1 VTRRSRLL
9 IALALLASPVTLAA
23 QDATRPGYE
32 ALGPGVTAPGLDTPV
47 SISLSGSLR
56 EIVGRIAAQ
65 ANLSVAFDDSLPG
78 LSYRTTLRTER
89 MPAGVALQQ
98 VLDGTPL
105 QALVS
110 QTGQVVL
117 VRRPQRPPRGASV
130 GGTIHDSLTGMPV
143 AGARVEL
150 IGTRFAALTND
161 SGRFSM
167 GRVPNGD
174 YAVRVTRLGFEPLNA
189 VRVHVA
195 DDAQQASLAFV
206 MHRATP
212 SLAEIVVTP
221 GYFGILQS
229 SLATPQALS
238 REQIETVPQIGE
250 DIYRAVARLPGVS
263 ADDFS
268 AKFSVRGGSGDEL
281 YVSLDGLELIEPFHL
296 KDFGGA
302 FSIIDIQALGSA
314 SLTTGGFSAE
324 YGDRLTGVFTMQSAD
339 PRTDRTRTSLGVSL
353 MNARAT
359 MQGGFADGK
368 GGWLVSARPG
378 YLDLA
383 LKLTSIRDSLKPRYY
398 DVFAKAQYD
407 LANGGRIGIHALHAG
422 DDFSYLSS
430 NEPGISS
437 NYGSSYLWLTWDDK
451 FGSRLRMQ
459 SVASAGDIRWRRF
472 GEQSDTSG
480 VQRVYVND
488 DRSLG
493 TYGLRQ
499 DWSLDAASRLL
510 VKWGFDAKHE
520 SASYDY
526 LRTMD
531 VRNNDGTDAGRYDTT
546 SVIVDP
552 RSNKLA
558 LYLSPRVQLLPSLTM
573 ELGVRYDRASHDSS
587 SIVSPRLNLS
597 WEATPGTTLRA
608 AWGKYTQSQA
618 LFSLQAQD
626 GVSTF
631 SPAERAEQR
640 ILGVEQA
647 LPDGIVGRVE
657 AYQRR
662 LTAAN
667 GFYENTSGD
676 VRLFPEINW
685 DRVYLAR
692 DSGLDRGIEL
702 QASRGD
708 GRRIDWSASY
718 ALAKSVDY
726 VNGREVPRNFD
737 QRHSVHF
744 DWSLHP
750 SSNAWR
756 LAVGGIWHSGWPYTP
771 TNMIIDTLVNTPTQF
786 SIHVARQAG
795 EINSER
801 LRAYQRLDM
810 RWTRYF
816 DTARGRVSVFGE
828 VYNLL
833 DTANPR
839 GVEKDLIVAGRRLT
853 VLTQDITMWPRL
865 PIVGFTWEF

>member
-1 VTRRSRLL
+1 MRPSHLVA
-9 IALALLASPVTLAA
+9 ALALLWSPATLAA
-23 QDATRPGYE
+23 QDAARPGYVT
-32 ALGPGVTAPGLDTPV
+32 LGPGVTAPGLDVPV
-47 SISLSGSLR
+47 TMSVSGQLR
-56 EIVGRIAAQ
+56 DVVARIATQ

-78 LSYRTTLRTER
+78 LSYRTTLRAER

-105 QALVS
+105 EALVS
-110 QTGQVVL
+110 RTGQVVL
-117 VRRPQRPPRGASV
+117 VRRPQKPPRGASV
-130 GGTIHDSLTGMPV
+130 GGTVHDSLTRMPV

-167 GRVPNGD
+167 GRVPAGD
-174 YAVRVTRLGFEPLNA
+174 YAARVTRMGFEPLNVA
-189 VRVHVA
+189 HLHVA
-195 DDAQQASLAFV
+195 EDAQQASLAFV
-206 MHRATP
+206 MHRAVP

-324 YGDRLTGVFTMQSAD
+324 YGDKLTGVFTMRSAD

-407 LANGGRIGIHALHAG
+407 LASGGRIGIHALHAG
-422 DDFSYLSS
+422 DDFSYLSR
-430 NEPGISS
+430 NEPGIFS

-451 FGSRLRMQ
+451 LGSRLRMQ
-459 SVASAGDIRWRRF
+459 SVASAGDIRWRRH

-488 DRSLG
+488 DRALD

-499 DWSLDAASRLL
+499 DWSFDAASHLL
-510 VKWGFDAKHE
+510 VKWGFDAKRE

-531 VRNNDGTDAGRYDTT
+531 VRNDDGTDTGRYDTT
-546 SVIVDP
+546 SVVVDP
-552 RSNKLA
+552 RTNKLA

-587 SIVSPRLNLS
+587 SIVSPRFNLS
-597 WEATPGTTLRA
+597 WEARPGTTFRA

-618 LFSLQAQD
+618 LFGLQAQD

-647 LPDGIVGRVE
+647 LPNGITGRVE

-662 LTAAN
+662 LTVAN
-667 GFYENTSGD
+667 GTYGNVGGD
-676 VRLFPEINW
+676 VWLFPELSW
-685 DRVYLAR
+685 DRVYLPR
-692 DSGLDRGIEL
+692 DSGRDRGIEL
-702 QASRGD
+702 QLSRAD

-718 ALAKSVDY
+718 ALASSVDY
-726 VNGREVPRNFD
+726 TNGREVPRNFD
-737 QRHSVHF
+737 QRHAVHV

-771 TNMIIDTLVNTPTQF
+771 TNVVVDTLVNTPTQLSF
-786 SIHVARQAG
+786 TVKRMPG

-801 LRAYQRLDM
+801 LRAYQRLDV

-833 DTANPR
+833 DAENPR
-839 GVEKDLIVAGRRLT
+839 GFSENVNFNGRR
-853 VLTQDITMWPRL
+853 VSVASEEITMWPRL
-865 PIVGFTWEF
+865 PIVGVTWEF